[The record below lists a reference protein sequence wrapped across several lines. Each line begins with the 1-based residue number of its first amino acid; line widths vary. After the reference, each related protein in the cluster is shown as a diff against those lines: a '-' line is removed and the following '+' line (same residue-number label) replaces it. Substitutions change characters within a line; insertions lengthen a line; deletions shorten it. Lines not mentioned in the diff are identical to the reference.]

1 MCFLSS
7 VSFPHEPQS
16 GLPSSFIGGEQ
27 RILGE
32 HRTLDSKRGSLSGAV
47 SVREVVVASDIKLER
62 GSELRSQCDGDCL
75 DSGQD
80 SIHLAA

>member
-1 MCFLSS
+1 MSHSLAFR
-7 VSFPHEPQS
+7 P
-16 GLPSSFIGGEQ
+16 PSLE
-27 RILGE
+27 E
-32 HRTLDSKRGSLSGAV
+32 NKEC
-47 SVREVVVASDIKLER
+47 VREVVVASDIKLER